1 MVHVVMHRKGQAG
14 VAAVNGTGGGVNKVG
29 DAVMSASFQDVQKP
43 EQVAVQIGVGIGQGV
58 ADAGL
63 GGKVHHHR
71 GFLPG
76 EEVGQVLPVGDVE
89 AEKAER
95 PVLFQKA

>member
-1 MVHVVMHRKGQAG
+1 
-14 VAAVNGTGGGVNKVG
+14 
-29 DAVMSASFQDVQKP
+29 
-43 EQVAVQIGVGIGQGV
+43 
-58 ADAGL
+58 
-63 GGKVHHHR
+63 VHHHR

>member
-1 MVHVVMHRKGQAG
+1 
-14 VAAVNGTGGGVNKVG
+14 
-29 DAVMSASFQDVQKP
+29 MSASFQDVQKP